1 MTNQAGESALPP
13 CIEELVGGAPRDVV
27 GLPVARIL
35 PTVRRRSV
43 GHFVFVDHM
52 GPYLAEHEV
61 YVRPHPHIGL
71 ATVTYLLDGAFLH
84 RDSLGTTQ
92 VIEPG
97 AVNWMTAGKWIVHS
111 ERTVPSNS
119 PDGGARTRLH
129 GIQTWVALPLA
140 EEECEP
146 SFQHVPR
153 AEVPELVRGGCTLR
167 VIAGAA
173 FGKRSPVRAP
183 MTLLYV
189 HITGT
194 AGSQLT
200 VPDEC
205 DERGL
210 YVASGEVRLDGYS
223 LAPHQLAVLRSGTT
237 PLLECSADAEAFLLG
252 GAKLEA
258 RRFMEWNFVSS
269 ARERIDAAKAVWREG
284 CYPGIEGETD
294 VIPLPP
300 EAKRS

>member
-1 MTNQAGESALPP
+1 MTDRTAESALPNS
-13 CIEELVGGAPRDVV
+13 IEELIEGAPRDVV

-52 GPYLAEHEV
+52 GPYVASSEV

-84 RDSLGTTQ
+84 KDSLGTTQ

-111 ERTVPSNS
+111 ERTVSS
-119 PDGGARTRLH
+119 AQATHLH

-140 EEECEP
+140 EEASEP
-146 SFQHVPR
+146 SFQHVP
-153 AEVPELVRGGCTLR
+153 AHDVPELQHGGCTLR
-167 VIAGAA
+167 VIAGTA
-173 FGKRSPVRAP
+173 FGRRSPVQVP
-183 MTLLYV
+183 VPLLYV
-189 HITGT
+189 HVAAK
-194 AGSQLT
+194 AGSRII
-200 VPDEC
+200 VPNEHE
-205 DERGL
+205 ERGV
-210 YVASGEVRLDGYS
+210 YVASGQAEADGHA
-223 LAPHQLAVLRSGTT
+223 LEPHQLAILRPGTNPVLEFAS
-237 PLLECSADAEAFLLG
+237 EAHVFLLG
-252 GAKLEA
+252 GMALEP

-269 ARERIDAAKAVWREG
+269 SRERIDEAKARWREG
-284 CYPGIEGETD
+284 SYVGIEGETD

-300 EAKRS
+300 EPRHS